1 MRMDKLTTKFQMA
14 LSDAQSLAIGHDHQF
29 MEPAHVIAALLD
41 QQGAT
46 VRHLLAQ
53 AGVNVNA
60 LRSQL
65 GIVLDSLP
73 QVAGVA
79 GDVQVS
85 SELGRHLN
93 LCDKL
98 AQNRKDQF
106 ISSELFV
113 LACFEAGGRIAD
125 LLERNGAS
133 KVIDRGR
140 DRRDPRRRIRDR
152 SGCGRAPPV
161 ARKIHHRSHRARRA
175 GQARSSDR
183 T

>member
-14 LSDAQSLAIGHDHQF
+14 LSDAQSLAVGHDHQF
-29 MEPAHVIAALLD
+29 LEPAHVMAALLD

-65 GIVLDSLP
+65 GIALDSLP
-73 QVAGVA
+73 RVEGAA

-85 SELGRHLN
+85 NELQRHLN

-98 AQNRKDQF
+98 AQRSETT
-106 ISSELFV
+106 SSSRASCSCWRV
-113 LACFEAGGRIAD
+113 SSRAGGSAE
-125 LLERNGAS
+125 LLAHNGAS
-133 KVIDRGR
+133 KE
-140 DRRDPRRRIRDR
+140 
-152 SGCGRAPPV
+152 SV
-161 ARKIHHRSHRARRA
+161 AD
-175 GQARSSDR
+175 SDR
-183 T
+183 QRFAAANP